1 MMGTPQTWMRDVQ
14 CDACSGPGAP
24 CAEAQADGVPCSE
37 IRACEKCG
45 RAVRVPAAVAS
56 EPAAAR

>member
-1 MMGTPQTWMRDVQ
+1 MGTSQTWMRDVP
-14 CDACSGPGAP
+14 CDACSGPGAL

-45 RAVRVPAAVAS
+45 RAIVAVAVRPESSAAVS
-56 EPAAAR
+56 

>member
-1 MMGTPQTWMRDVQ
+1 MGIPQSRVRAEQ
-14 CDACSGPGAP
+14 CDACSGPGAM

-45 RAVRVPAAVAS
+45 RALPLPVPVLDHEAVTL
-56 EPAAAR
+56 